1 MAQEALTTGKSVYDL
16 VLAKGLLSKET
27 LDKILR
33 REMLTKPRARATK
46 RE

>member
-1 MAQEALTTGKSVYDL
+1 VAQEALTRGQSVYDP
-16 VLAKGLLSKET
+16 VPAKGLLSKET

-33 REMLTKPRARATK
+33 REMLTKPRARATN